1 MMALRS
7 LVCLLCSGLM
17 MLEAAAAP
25 RKLVLTS
32 VAGEGA
38 FNNIKRRLGR
48 DITIE
53 VRDQDGNPVEGADV
67 VFTPPGFGPSVT
79 FLNNPG
85 PFKTKS
91 DAAGRAST
99 MGLTPNAIEGRF
111 NVRVSVAV
119 GAVQETAV
127 ISQSNTMAG
136 GIGAAKGGSGKK
148 FVLLGL
154 VGGGAAAGVFAL
166 KGRSGGGNGPTTP
179 ATTIAIGSISVGAPR

>member
-1 MMALRS
+1 MMALRK
-7 LVCLLCSGLM
+7 LVCLLCSGLV
-17 MLEAAAAP
+17 LAAAAPP
-25 RKLVLTS
+25 RKLVLSS

-38 FNNIKRRLGR
+38 FNNIKRKLGR

-67 VFTPPGFGPSVT
+67 VFAPPGFGPSVV

-99 MGLTPNAIEGRF
+99 VGLTPNAIEGRF
-111 NVRVSVAV
+111 NIRVAV
-119 GAVQETAV
+119 SAGPVTETAV
-127 ISQSNTMAG
+127 VSQSNTLAG
-136 GIGAAKGGSGKK
+136 GIATPGGGGSSKK
-148 FVLLGL
+148 YLILGL
-154 VGGGAAAGVFAL
+154 VGGGAAAGAFAL
-166 KGRSGGGNGPTTP
+166 KGRSGGSSANTGP